1 MFGVHFMFV
10 FQSEHVLSEYINQWN
25 YNSTLEPGVDKAWVY
40 EEKKTI
46 LGFFLIIVFFKHMSG
61 KSIQGREEQFKMHI
75 LYVREVVTHFILK
88 VTT

>member
-1 MFGVHFMFV
+1 MFGVHLMFV

-46 LGFFLIIVFFKHMSG
+46 LGFFLIIVFFEVFEH
-61 KSIQGREEQFKMHI
+61 
-75 LYVREVVTHFILK
+75 YVPVSFCSMLTNI
-88 VTT
+88 